1 MENTETENTAVRRGE
16 IEARIRELVS
26 GLGAPNSTYG
36 DWKVIKCYEA
46 SLAGQELPYNIT
58 ELMETR
64 QAVRDEINTLQ
75 TELETLEENEVTQS
89 A

>member
-1 MENTETENTAVRRGE
+1 MGKKKTEDTEARRGE
-16 IEARIRELVS
+16 IEARIRKLVS

-75 TELETLEENEVTQS
+75 AELETLEEAE
-89 A
+89 

>member
-1 MENTETENTAVRRGE
+1 MENTETENAEVRRGE

-26 GLGAPNSTYG
+26 GLGAPNSTFG

-75 TELETLEENEVTQS
+75 VELETLEEAE
-89 A
+89 